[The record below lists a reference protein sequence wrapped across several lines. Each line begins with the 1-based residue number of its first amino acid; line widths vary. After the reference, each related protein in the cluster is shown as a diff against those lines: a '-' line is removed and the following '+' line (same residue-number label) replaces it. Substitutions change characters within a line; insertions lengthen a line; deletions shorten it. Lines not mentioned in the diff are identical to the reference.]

1 MSLDPSVKKVLEL
14 LKNIELS
21 SLTVE
26 QARKLMD
33 MGIERQ
39 IKEDV
44 KSTSE
49 FKITYN
55 DISLSCRLYEP
66 FTTTDALIIYY
77 HGGG

>member
-33 MGIERQ
+33 MGIESQ
-39 IKEDV
+39 IK
-44 KSTSE
+44 
-49 FKITYN
+49 F
-55 DISLSCRLYEP
+55 
-66 FTTTDALIIYY
+66 
-77 HGGG
+77 